1 MDSMIDSLRKALEM
15 GLEKTGYTAQ
25 EKRRIL
31 DRWIEELKDAKN
43 LDELADIYSKCAKG
57 IEKNVN
63 DDMELDDV
71 RAVAKELNN
80 LNEEMNELDQNAA
93 NRLNAIKTDDQ
104 SELKEGYIDDKSP
117 FSLDDSTTSKE
128 EGKEVKKKHTK
139 VERSPFEMDR

>member
-80 LNEEMNELDQNAA
+80 LNEEMNELDQNAT
-93 NRLNAIKTDDQ
+93 NRLNAIRTDDQ
-104 SELKEGYIDDKSP
+104 SELKEERIDDKSP

-128 EGKEVKKKHTK
+128 EGEEVKKKRTK
-139 VERSPFEMDR
+139 IERSPFEMDR

>member
-15 GLEKTGYTAQ
+15 GLGKTGYTAQ

-80 LNEEMNELDQNAA
+80 LNEEMNELDQNAT
-93 NRLNAIKTDDQ
+93 NRLNAIRTDDQ
-104 SELKEGYIDDKSP
+104 SELKEERIDDKSP

-128 EGKEVKKKHTK
+128 EGEEVKKKRTK
-139 VERSPFEMDR
+139 IERSPFEMDR